1 MKRFWNSTAGL
12 LLYIFLVVGL
22 AFLISRFC
30 IGRVVVDGPSMK
42 NTLQDQESVIVNK
55 IKTRF
60 MQLDRFDIVV
70 FKYEYELDTRYIK
83 RVIGLPGETVQIDNA
98 GNIYIN
104 GELLE
109 EDYGREIIEDPG
121 MAIDPITIGEDEYFV
136 LGDNRNNSSDSRD
149 PDVGLVKKDQL
160 YGVAWLRVYPF
171 KKFGLI

>member
-12 LLYIFLVVGL
+12 LLYILIVVGL
-22 AFLISRFC
+22 AFLISKFC

-70 FKYEYELDTRYIK
+70 FKYEYEVDTRYIK
-83 RVIGLPGETVQIDNA
+83 RVIGLPGETIQIDND
-98 GNIYIN
+98 GNIFIN
-104 GELLE
+104 GELLQ

-136 LGDNRNNSSDSRD
+136 LGDNRNNSNDSRD
-149 PDVGLVKKDQL
+149 PDVGLVKKEQL